1 MADET
6 LKRLNQLVEEPDTSF
21 LDDFQKR
28 VANVKRTADRQP
40 AGMNPYL
47 SSGELMVASLGQTA
61 GLFGDVLGEF
71 VPSFVSDPPERVIGA
86 VGEAVMSTDA
96 GQEVAKLLT
105 ETAEKYPRGVDFVG
119 NLINT
124 ATAGATGLGAK
135 GMLNS
140 AAHLANRTALG
151 TDTNIPLFYEDPIR
165 GKLNFLKAYGGSI
178 PAAIAESVS
187 PSKRADTRALGV
199 QAKKIKDILGTK
211 GTDAEFTAIS
221 LNDQT
226 YNTRGKDQAPTAL
239 ADGPIALNYTERNIP
254 VDDKETLAFNIGN
267 GLRKEGDQIPQEIVD
282 RAVNHLGIHVKTG
295 ADHFVQ
301 VKDPQ
306 GGGGAKGNLESVGKG
321 GSGASVVRAFS
332 TNMSDNYL
340 KFVNN
345 IRKAKKETTYDKL
358 PPNLAVEFAQIAAS
372 LSKDNAYL
380 FEKLGIGKSI
390 IKKEFEIDPK
400 TGLAVT
406 EKVLN
411 KKTGKYQDKKKPK
424 QTVFQKDP
432 ETNELLLDP
441 ATNKPI
447 PVRENSAESTNKIAE
462 LILQAR
468 YKQYQGIPLK
478 KGSKEEIA
486 LTSFNKS
493 LDRRRGDPR
502 RIKLAGVKDEN
513 KADIGN
519 RDLAQVKGPNKY
531 LFLQQSYNSRQQELG
546 GANAFFA
553 VDPYNENMFTMI
565 NDGHDIFSINPVGGT
580 GLITAQPI
588 IKHSYRGKQEFDN
601 GQIQGRLTPENLEAA
616 SKRVEEI
623 TGVKRTEA
631 EADMSQK
638 YYKAAQMAY
647 NKRAL
652 LEADIKTTAADTKA
666 ALKSQAKIAVPLT
679 VGTGL
684 GIQSGMMTAQE
695 NKQEQ

>member
-1 MADET
+1 MSDALD
-6 LKRLNQLVEEPDTSF
+6 NDTSF
-21 LDDFQKR
+21 WDNLQKR
-28 VANVKRTADRQP
+28 VSNVKKTADRQP
-40 AGMNPYL
+40 TGMNPYV
-47 SSGELMVASLGQTA
+47 SSAELVVSGLGQTA
-61 GLFGDVLGEF
+61 GYLGDVLGEF
-71 VPSFVSDPPERVIGA
+71 VPSFVSDPAERVVGA
-86 VGEAVMSTDA
+86 VGEAVMSTDT
-96 GQEVAKLLT
+96 GQNLAQLAT
-105 ETAEKYPRGVDFVG
+105 ETAEKYPRSVDLAG
-119 NLINT
+119 NLVNIG
-124 ATAGATGLGAK
+124 TAGATGVATK

-140 AAHLANRTALG
+140 LTHVANRTALG

-165 GKLNFLKAYGGSI
+165 GKLNFLKAYGGSTG
-178 PAAIAESVS
+178 AALSESVS
-187 PSKRADTRALGV
+187 PSKRAATRALGV
-199 QAKKIKDILGTK
+199 QEKKIKDILGDK

-226 YNTRGKDQAPTAL
+226 YNTRGENQAPTAL

-254 VDDKETLAFNIGN
+254 FDDKETLAYNIGN
-267 GLRKEGDQIPQEIVD
+267 GLRKEDDQIPQEIVD
-282 RAVNHLGIHVKTG
+282 RAVNHLGIHIKTG

-332 TNMSDNYL
+332 TNMSDDYL

-358 PPNLAVEFAQIAAS
+358 PPNLTVELAQIAAS

-390 IKKEFEIDPK
+390 IKKEFEIDPE

-406 EKVLN
+406 QKVLN
-411 KKTGKYQDKKKPK
+411 KKTGKYQNKKKPE

-462 LILQAR
+462 LILKAR
-468 YKQYQGIPLK
+468 YKQYQGVPLK

-486 LTSFNKS
+486 LTAFNKA

-588 IKHSYRGKQEFDN
+588 IKHSYRGKQEFDKN
-601 GQIQGRLTPENLEAA
+601 QIQGRLTPENLEAA

-631 EADMSQK
+631 EADMSQE

-652 LEADIKTTAADTKA
+652 LEANIETTAADTKA

-679 VGTGL
+679 VGAGL
-684 GIQSGMMTAQE
+684 GVQSGMMAAQE
-695 NKQEQ
+695 NKQQQ